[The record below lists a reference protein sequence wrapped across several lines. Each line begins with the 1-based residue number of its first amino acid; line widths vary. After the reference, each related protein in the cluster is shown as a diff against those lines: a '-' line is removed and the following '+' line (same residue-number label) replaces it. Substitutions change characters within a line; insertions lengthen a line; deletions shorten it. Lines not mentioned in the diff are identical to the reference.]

1 MGNRTKVVNESRAEE
16 ILTAWANFIHDVHDD
31 QRAFRGLASRWPEVF
46 RDPIGR
52 KVAGD
57 DISWFL
63 GIRKHLRQAWDE
75 SDQRAREWYVY
86 KVRDLY
92 ASAAR
97 DPEQEIFELLRL
109 GVPRKRQSASEIEKK
124 DVTDAG
130 VRLLANLRALGLWID
145 SPPPPLPFEDVM
157 YHFQR
162 RLRYALHCA
171 NPSCPAPYFFKQEG
185 FRTQRY
191 CSPDCA
197 HTARLESKG
206 RWWNEVGKARR
217 ESARTGGTQ
226 QGRRGKK

>member
-16 ILTAWANFIHDVHDD
+16 ILTAWANFMHRAEDD
-31 QRAFRGLASRWPEVF
+31 QRAWERLASRWPEVF
-46 RDPIGR
+46 RDPVGR
-52 KVAGD
+52 HVAGD
-57 DISWFL
+57 DIGGFVR
-63 GIRKHLRQAWDE
+63 IRNRLREAWDE
-75 SDQRAREWYVY
+75 HDQRAREWYVY

-92 ASAAR
+92 ARAVRVAEIDR
-97 DPEQEIFELLRL
+97 PNLPPEGQTVSEAENERVPSPAGRRL
-109 GVPRKRQSASEIEKK
+109 A
-124 DVTDAG
+124 
-130 VRLLANLRALGLWID
+130 RLLAFEMGDD

-171 NPSCPAPYFFKQEG
+171 NPLCPAPYFFKQEG
-185 FRTQRY
+185 VRTQRY

-226 QGRRGKK
+226 HGRRGKK